1 MRGDAIDDS
10 VYQAAT
16 DGRTIYGQLYTGGG
30 VTLVFTDPGVI
41 NPVHT
46 PRALRSMPRP
56 RRI

>member
-1 MRGDAIDDS
+1 MIPFIRRRPM
-10 VYQAAT
+10 
-16 DGRTIYGQLYTGGG
+16 GRTIYGQLYTGGG